1 MPEVEEFKKVIP
13 LSIGAIV
20 FWTTAIIIGT
30 FYVATVFFQ
39 FRGMQHEV
47 SDVWD
52 QIKYNDDRVTKITA
66 RIEGKIDAH
75 LGTTSPTILEERPP
89 QPR

>member
-20 FWTTAIIIGT
+20 FWTTAIIVGT

-39 FRGMQHEV
+39 FRGMQGELQNL
-47 SDVWD
+47 SDRIEYV
-52 QIKYNDDRVTKITA
+52 DDRVDKKTA
-66 RIEGKIDAH
+66 RVEAKIDDH
-75 LGTTSPTILEERPP
+75 LAAILAPRLEEFP
-89 QPR
+89 QLIR